1 MRGRAA
7 AAGAVSA
14 IGVIGVDII
23 IVAAEA
29 VTVAAAGVRAG
40 GEIVTIAV
48 AAVGVR
54 AGREIFTVAVA
65 AGARLGKDIVWVV
78 AVEGAREGE
87 GIIVVAVKGAQVG
100 EGILVVA
107 EKGVRVGEGTA
118 NIVTAAAAAA
128 AAVRV
133 KASRPAPHVGMPVA
147 PLSSMIATPVTVI
160 ITGINFRRSKSEM
173 YPLSFAL
180 STAEIV
186 LVVSLTL
193 VTNPPSL
200 FPMIN

>member
-200 FPMIN
+200 FPTIN

>member
-48 AAVGVR
+48 AAAGVR
-54 AGREIFTVAVA
+54 AGREIFTVAIA
-65 AGARLGKDIVWVV
+65 AGARVGQDIVWVV

-180 STAEIV
+180 LTAEIV